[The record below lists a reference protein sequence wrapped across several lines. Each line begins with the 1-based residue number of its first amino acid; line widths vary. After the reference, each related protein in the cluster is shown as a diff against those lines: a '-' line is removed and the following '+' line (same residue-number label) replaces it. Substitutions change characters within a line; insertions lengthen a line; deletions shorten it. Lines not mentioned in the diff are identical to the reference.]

1 VEPDPD
7 GRDVVSYSQLE
18 GPDADGLYQ
27 GPVEVDAGLDYQ
39 AGGLY
44 DDSAAVL
51 DDDPDGAA
59 DSPDGWRGPDGW
71 HGDGA
76 GLGEDPTELG
86 VATPDVA
93 VSAVTAAEPD
103 AAVTAELDEG
113 VTAELDIDGSLL
125 DSIEQELADVE
136 RALALLDEGT
146 YGQCEACDHAIDDA
160 VLARTP
166 TARFCAEHL
175 PLSLR

>member
-1 VEPDPD
+1 VEPEPD
-7 GRDVVSYSQLE
+7 GPDVVSYRRDDTPDAE
-18 GPDADGLYQ
+18 GPYQ
-27 GPVEVDAGLDYQ
+27 GSVDVDGGLDYQ

-59 DSPDGWRGPDGW
+59 DSPEEWG
-71 HGDGA
+71 GDAVALGEDSVA
-76 GLGEDPTELG
+76 FGEDPTEL
-86 VATPDVA
+86 DVA
-93 VSAVTAAEPD
+93 GTAVPDEAGTAD
-103 AAVTAELDEG
+103 
-113 VTAELDIDGSLL
+113 LDIDGSLL
-125 DSIEQELADVE
+125 DAIEQELADVE

-146 YGQCEACDHAIDDA
+146 YGQCEVCNHAVDDA